1 MNKAALLSTIER
13 EKAIA
18 VLRLPNP
25 DLFFPV
31 AEALYKGGVRILE
44 VTMTTPNALQ
54 LIREASESFPDEMIT
69 GVGTVMDVN
78 TATSAIRAGAE
89 FVVSPVIRA
98 DVIAQTVLSSK
109 VMMAGAFTPTEIDY
123 AWQLGSDIVKVFP
136 ANVTGM
142 EFFKAVLAP
151 MPHLKLMPTGGVTLT
166 NGSEWIKA
174 GACAIGVGG
183 ALVSAEDLDKKDF
196 KAIQKK
202 AELLMEGLRMGESS

>member
-54 LIREASESFPDEMIT
+54 LIREASESFPDDMIT

-109 VMMAGAFTPTEIDY
+109 VMMAGA
-123 AWQLGSDIVKVFP
+123 
-136 ANVTGM
+136 
-142 EFFKAVLAP
+142 
-151 MPHLKLMPTGGVTLT
+151 
-166 NGSEWIKA
+166 
-174 GACAIGVGG
+174 
-183 ALVSAEDLDKKDF
+183 
-196 KAIQKK
+196 
-202 AELLMEGLRMGESS
+202 

>member
-98 DVIAQTVLSSK
+98 DVIAQTVLSNK

-174 GACAIGVGG
+174 GACAIGVGS

-202 AELLMEGLRMGESS
+202 AELLIEGLRTGESS

>member
-54 LIREASESFPDEMIT
+54 LIREASESFPDDMIT

-196 KAIQKK
+196 KAIKKK
-202 AELLMEGLRMGESS
+202 AELLIEGLREGES

>member
-54 LIREASESFPDEMIT
+54 LIREASESFPDDMIT

-196 KAIQKK
+196 KAIKK
-202 AELLMEGLRMGESS
+202 KSGTPD